1 MIVLDTNVISE
12 PMQRAP
18 DRAVVAWLNGQID
31 SALFTTS
38 ITVMELRFGL
48 ERLPEGKRKT
58 NLWAVLDFTLSRL
71 IGSRILPFDTAAAIE
86 AARIAALA
94 EAGGTPIGQA
104 RWPNRRSC
112 QSPRLRR
119 RHPRYRPLPT
129 RRSDRHQPRRTHLT
143 VAMPITIRDSSGA
156 RSRRQ
161 ASFRIQLVGALGCNW
176 TLPRAQIDER

>member
-1 MIVLDTNVISE
+1 MIILDTNVISE
-12 PMQRAP
+12 PMQCAP
-18 DRAVVAWLNGQID
+18 DRAVVAWLNEQID

-104 RWPNRRSC
+104 DGQIAAIASA
-112 QSPRLRR
+112 
-119 RHPRYRPLPT
+119 HGFAVAT
-129 RRSDRHQPRRTHLT
+129 RDTVPFQQAGLT
-143 VAMPITIRDSSGA
+143 VINPWEAT
-156 RSRRQ
+156 
-161 ASFRIQLVGALGCNW
+161 
-176 TLPRAQIDER
+176 

>member
-94 EAGGTPIGQA
+94 EAGGTPIGLAHGQIA
-104 RWPNRRSC
+104 AVAKA
-112 QSPRLRR
+112 
-119 RHPRYRPLPT
+119 HGFAVAT
-129 RRSDRHQPRRTHLT
+129 RDTAPFQDAGLT
-143 VAMPITIRDSSGA
+143 VINPWEAT
-156 RSRRQ
+156 
-161 ASFRIQLVGALGCNW
+161 
-176 TLPRAQIDER
+176 

>member
-1 MIVLDTNVISE
+1 MIILDTHVISE

-104 RWPNRRSC
+104 DG
-112 QSPRLRR
+112 QIAAIAKA
-119 RHPRYRPLPT
+119 HGFAIAT
-129 RRSDRHQPRRTHLT
+129 RDTAPFQHAGLT
-143 VAMPITIRDSSGA
+143 VINPWEAT
-156 RSRRQ
+156 
-161 ASFRIQLVGALGCNW
+161 
-176 TLPRAQIDER
+176 